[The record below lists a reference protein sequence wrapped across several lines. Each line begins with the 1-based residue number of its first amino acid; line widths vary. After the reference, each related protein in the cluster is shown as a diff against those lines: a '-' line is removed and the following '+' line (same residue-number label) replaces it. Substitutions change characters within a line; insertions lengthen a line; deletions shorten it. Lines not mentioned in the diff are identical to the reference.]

1 MKKLIISLTL
11 VYAVFCTVDSCNQC
25 YDQSQC
31 ANIKIEFEGFS
42 CYQYECE
49 LKYNEC
55 ITFPDNKKD
64 QEAFIN
70 MSKALLKEAIS
81 SGLYSKTDID
91 ELIIYESEKKHY
103 SKGETIK
110 ENKKTSLSP
119 VDKEIIASKNT
130 CLYQLYGRYLENYNK
145 NGYTSYPN
153 VKDKNLCFNSDK
165 FDEALNLI
173 DCGYAQIT
181 FPLSGKD
188 YTMTTCYPFPNRK
201 MPEKVQNIYN
211 KYFIESNFANI
222 KNMANG
228 VINKVVEKG
237 ELLMNKNVLIHSVEK
252 MSEKETSKLQ
262 STSTGAYEFIIEN
275 KYGKKYK
282 YTEAVQEKPVVISE
296 GNKEEE
302 EKADDIQRIKANKSN
317 YFKLNILFLL
327 FLILL

>member
-11 VYAVFCTVDSCNQC
+11 IYAVFCTFDSCNQC

-31 ANIKIEFEGFS
+31 AKIKIEFEGFS
-42 CYQYECE
+42 CYQYESE

-55 ITFPDNKKD
+55 VTFPDNKKD
-64 QEAFIN
+64 QEAYIN
-70 MSKALLKEAIS
+70 MDLALLKEAIS
-81 SGLYSKTDID
+81 SGLYSDID
-91 ELIIYESEKKHY
+91 EITIYGPEKKNY
-103 SKGETIK
+103 NKGETIK
-110 ENKKTSLSP
+110 IKKSSFSP

-130 CLYQLYGRYLENYNK
+130 CLYQLYGRYVENYNK

-153 VKDKNLCFNSDK
+153 VKDKNICFNSDK

-181 FPLSGKD
+181 FPLSGKN

-237 ELLMNKNVLIHSVEK
+237 ELLMNKNVLIPSVEK

-262 STSTGAYEFIIEN
+262 STSTGSYEFIIEN

-282 YTEAVQEKPVVISE
+282 YTEDVQEKPVIISE